1 MTLFLERRLRF
12 KYLEKILN
20 LRIGAEGKNFGF
32 SNQEGIDRY
41 LYVEGSRE
49 ARVREVRKTR
59 KTNKTSLTVC
69 MDRCLTSVFSD
80 NRTTSRSEW

>member
-12 KYLEKILN
+12 KFLEKILN

-41 LYVEGSRE
+41 IYVEGSRE
-49 ARVREVRKTR
+49 ARVREVRR
-59 KTNKTSLTVC
+59 KKKRKKHKPSTY
-69 MDRCLTSVFSD
+69 VFSD
-80 NRTTSRSEW
+80 IRTTSLSGW